1 MTIFK
6 LNDEV
11 TIKDAYFNGP
21 LRRVVRDC
29 TKGKTY
35 KLTTTCPCCDELAF
49 IDDAG
54 DVCDAGHNN
63 LELVNTIKV
72 GSVVVIAPTDWA
84 GRTVTRDCTEGK
96 LYTIDSIEDG
106 KGEFAQG
113 QLVANFIDDAGD
125 EVQARLTDLKFVR

>member
-1 MTIFK
+1 MTTFK

-21 LRRVVRDC
+21 LSHVVRDC

-35 KLTTTCPCCDELAF
+35 KLTTTCPCCGNLAF

-72 GSVVVIAPTDWA
+72 GSVVVIAPSDWA
-84 GRTVTRDCTEGK
+84 ALICTRDCTTGK
-96 LYTIDSIEDG
+96 LYTITDIKTIDDTLYAE
-106 KGEFAQG
+106 
-113 QLVANFIDDAGD
+113 FIDDREYAVRV
-125 EVQARLTDLKFVR
+125 ELTDLKFVR